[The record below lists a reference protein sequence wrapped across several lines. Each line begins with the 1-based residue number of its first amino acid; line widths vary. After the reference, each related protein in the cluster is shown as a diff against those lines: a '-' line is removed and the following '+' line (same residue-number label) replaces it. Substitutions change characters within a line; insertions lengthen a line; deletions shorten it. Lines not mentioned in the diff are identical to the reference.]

1 MAYPN
6 SRGQGFRP
14 VLGEES
20 REAVGRFLLAQG
32 WAGLHLGDTLRRLPG
47 SEPPAETQ
55 LLALFGPVGEVRGA
69 AMLQRRRLQMVVPLA
84 EDRSFSDELLRLQ
97 MGSLERVSG
106 LEGQLPAELSERF
119 PHHPREITV
128 AAVLRLPER
137 ALPTVRR
144 ARPGDAE
151 ALHRIYDHVSWMR
164 LDSPVQW
171 SQRLADEPSWV
182 AEGEGRLLAVARW
195 TRAFGGCVEI
205 GGVATDPESR
215 RRGAATAV
223 VLAATA
229 AALSAGLVPVLCFGD
244 PALAA
249 LYLPLGFEV
258 VGREMVVN
266 LPAITDGASGAPSAW

>member
-1 MAYPN
+1 ML
-6 SRGQGFRP
+6 GQ
-14 VLGEES
+14 EQ

-47 SEPPAETQ
+47 SERPAEAQ
-55 LLALFGPVGEVRGA
+55 LLGLFGPVGEVRGA
-69 AMLQRRRLQMVVPLA
+69 AMLQRGRLQLVVPLA
-84 EDRSFSDELLRLQ
+84 EDGPASVELLRSQL
-97 MGSLERVSG
+97 GLLERVSG

-119 PHHPREITV
+119 SHHPRELTV
-128 AAVLRLPER
+128 AAVLRVPER
-137 ALPTVRR
+137 ALPAVRR
-144 ARPGDAE
+144 ARPGDAG

-164 LDSPVQW
+164 LDSPAQW
-171 SQRLADEPSWV
+171 SQRLAEEPSWV

-195 TRAFGGCVEI
+195 TKAFGGCVEI

-244 PALAA
+244 PGLAA

-258 VGREMVVN
+258 VGREMVFN
-266 LPAITDGASGAPSAW
+266 LRPEPASGI